1 MSETE
6 AAESGMEQPTPEQE
20 AAVNG
25 EEQTAQSEESSSA
38 QETTKEPEA
47 TTEEPEAEP
56 EATTEEPE
64 AEPEATKQDQS
75 ETTTPPQQPVPVPA
89 VTAPKVKHDWYQT
102 QADVCV
108 NVMIKRLKKEDV
120 SVEFGEQSLE
130 VRLQLGEG
138 QPHTLAFQLAHHV
151 VPEKSSFKV
160 LTTKVSPTI
169 TIL

>member
-6 AAESGMEQPTPEQE
+6 AAESDLEQPKPEQE

-38 QETTKEPEA
+38 QETTK
-47 TTEEPEAEP
+47 EP